1 MRYRI
6 FTKQNPKIKDK
17 FNIIIEYKEKDDEY
31 NKLIKY
37 IENYKQNTR
46 IVVKKDYDEI
56 IINKEDIIY
65 YFSDKKN
72 NYCKTKD
79 DTYKIKGKL
88 YEIEKQDSEC
98 LRISKSCIIN
108 IHKIKKFDMSISG
121 KILIVMENGAKLEV
135 SRRKVADIKEF
146 LDERSI

>member
-1 MRYRI
+1 M
-6 FTKQNPKIKDK
+6 FGFVK
-17 FNIIIEYKEKDDEY
+17 
-31 NKLIKY
+31 
-37 IENYKQNTR
+37 
-46 IVVKKDYDEI
+46 KKDYDEI